1 MVDTVAEAINKQVV
15 SVARTLRQSLQAK
28 LRRPL
33 LRRAGKNAALEPRR
47 KKRIMKTDNKPTS
60 NTKGESMIKIYA
72 LTALMFVLIVDAV
85 LAGGQ
90 LVGLLQLPNRV
101 LPYIGGALLG
111 YVVVGTFVVTH
122 ICAKSM
128 VNRKG

>member
-15 SVARTLRQSLQAK
+15 SAARTLRQSLQAK